1 MQAEIS
7 FLHKYFVQ
15 SILNLYDVMLLG
27 ITLRVNV
34 KNNNTNIT
42 HA

>member
-15 SILNLYDVMLLG
+15 SILHLYDVMLLG
-27 ITLRVNV
+27 MTLRVNV
-34 KNNNTNIT
+34 TKQQ
-42 HA
+42 